1 MSDALQHLAHKVAS
15 DPFFLAHPLAEFARS
30 EQLDD
35 FGLAAR
41 LGCRV
46 DDLAMIR
53 LCRAPRTDPNGFR
66 DDLTAITTR
75 FGLDPVALAA
85 AVRHG
90 QGLATLRSAPQPD
103 GAPGALLAA
112 RDHEGPEEEPPT

>member
-1 MSDALQHLAHKVAS
+1 MSDALQHLANRVAS

-35 FGLAAR
+35 VALAAR

-46 DDLAMIR
+46 EDLPLIR
-53 LCRAPRTDPNGFR
+53 LCRAPRPDPHGFR
-66 DDLTAITTR
+66 DDLTAIAGQ
-75 FGLDPVALAA
+75 FGLDPAALAV

-90 QGLATLRSAPQPD
+90 QGLATLRAAPQPE
-103 GAPGALLAA
+103 GGPGVLLAA
-112 RDHEGPEEEPPT
+112 RDQGPPREEPLT

>member
-1 MSDALQHLAHKVAS
+1 MSDALQHLANRVAI
-15 DPFFLAHPLAEFARS
+15 DPFFLAHPLAEFAQS

-35 FGLAAR
+35 PGLAAR

-46 DDLAMIR
+46 EDLTLLR
-53 LCRAPRTDPNGFR
+53 LCRVPRSDPNGFR
-66 DDLTAITTR
+66 DDLAKVATR
-75 FGLDPVALAA
+75 FGLDPSSLAV

-90 QGLATLRSAPQPD
+90 QGLATLRAAPRPE

-112 RDHEGPEEEPPT
+112 RDGDPSREEPPT

>member
-1 MSDALQHLAHKVAS
+1 MSDALQHLANRVAS

-35 FGLAAR
+35 IGLAAR

-46 DDLAMIR
+46 EDLALIR
-53 LCRAPRTDPNGFR
+53 LCRAPRPDPHGFR
-66 DDLTAITTR
+66 DDLVAIAAR
-75 FGLDPVALAA
+75 FGLDPAALAG

-90 QGLATLRSAPQPD
+90 QGLATLRAVPRLD
-103 GAPGALLAA
+103 GVPGALLAA
-112 RDHEGPEEEPPT
+112 RDHDPPQEEPPT